1 MFQNGILSKC
11 IQCNQC
17 AFVCPHA
24 CIRPVL
30 VTDEEL
36 AKAPAGF
43 ETKKATGKSISRIKL
58 QNPSKYI
65 RLYWM

>member
-1 MFQNGILSKC
+1 MSKTVF
-11 IQCNQC
+11 NVTNVH
-17 AFVCPHA
+17 FVCPHA

-43 ETKKATGKSISRIKL
+43 ETKKATGKTLAGLNYRIQVSTL
-58 QNPSKYI
+58 DCTGCE
-65 RLYWM
+65 